1 MRRQLSRSSL
11 SNDRVSCSCFME
23 EYGNVYTKNYK
34 EMYRCILNIYPVS
47 EWKSGR
53 QPELDSVFL
62 YIYRFYG
69 NTTFYCI
76 SGWIYVL
83 ILCDKKRTVD
93 LAVLFLFRLFCFVR
107 VQICFIFGFI
117 FFLFNRIVFWSG
129 FFFFSNYFSQMAI
142 LGITKSKNHH
152 ENGIQK

>member
-1 MRRQLSRSSL
+1 MRSQLSRSSL
-11 SNDRVSCSCFME
+11 SNDQVSCSYFME

-34 EMYRCILNIYPVS
+34 KMCRCILNICPVS
-47 EWKSGR
+47 ERKSSR
-53 QPELDSVFL
+53 QPRLDPVFL
-62 YIYRFYG
+62 SIYRFYG

-76 SGWIYVL
+76 SRWIYVL
-83 ILCDKKRTVD
+83 IFCDKKELSILT
-93 LAVLFLFRLFCFVR
+93 VLFLFMLFCFLR
-107 VQICFIFGFI
+107 IQIRFIFRFI